1 MTSKISYFKMWL
13 EELRHQT
20 AYIVVTIFV
29 FLMELISF
37 LMSLQN
43 TLVLQGEQEGS
54 ATTVTTIQAS
64 LVKLSQPS
72 IMLGIMA
79 SGLAVYGAFSILKFL
94 HSKKQMDYY
103 GALPVTRG
111 RLFCV
116 ATGVQGSIF
125 LTLMSVQILLKGMLL
140 LFSGYASGKMFLQ
153 LCYSWICAIAIYG
166 CVWAV
171 AALSMILTG
180 HTFVAM
186 MGFFVFCGYVPVVLR
201 CLVPT
206 YEAVFYDTFVSS
218 EQNQNF
224 WNMGSPATIV
234 IQMVRSWSVWKWD
247 SHLLWIICA
256 VVMAIVVWTI
266 SYWLFQKRPAEAAG
280 RAMAFP
286 KMQPVLR
293 FILVIPIAL
302 YSGVYLSMMSFQ
314 ESLIWL
320 LIGVVLGSII
330 FHGIVEWVYE
340 FNIKA
345 IFQHKMDMAVTIACC
360 LLFVLYFW
368 MDLSGYDTYLPEK
381 NEIASMEIFTSRVGQ
396 EYSYE
401 EREEMPEMSSWMVG
415 QLHQFAAQVIEA
427 AEEEKSPSMV
437 HDYIDITYILKDGRR
452 VQRSYTVS
460 TGFDYGIYANCYDKY
475 TYKEYIYSIYQY
487 DQVDMEYINLYDS
500 ELQDYVT
507 YVLNKKYEEEF
518 LRIYKSELSHLT
530 YEEACQESPIGDFGF
545 RTPNNIWQRYDI
557 WPSFEATV
565 RFVEQYGVNE
575 NLLTDTYIQGED

>member
-20 AYIVVTIFV
+20 TYIVVTIFV
-29 FLMELISF
+29 FVMELISF

-43 TLVLQGEQEGS
+43 TVILQGEKELGV
-54 ATTVTTIQAS
+54 ANVTRIQAS

-72 IMLGIMA
+72 IMLGMIV
-79 SGLAVYGAFSILKFL
+79 SGLAVYGALSVLKFL

-116 ATGVQGSIF
+116 ETGVQGSIF
-125 LTLMSVQILLKGMLL
+125 LIGMSLQILVKGIL
-140 LFSGYASGKMFLQ
+140 LFASGYASGKMFQQ
-153 LCYSWICAIAIYG
+153 LFYSWICAIVIYS

-171 AALSMILTG
+171 AAFSMILTG
-180 HTFVAM
+180 HTFVAL
-186 MGFFVFCGYVPVVLR
+186 MGFLVFCVYVPVVLR
-201 CLVPT
+201 FLVPT
-206 YEAVFYDTFVSS
+206 YESIFYDTFVSS
-218 EQNQNF
+218 DMNQNF
-224 WNMGSPATIV
+224 WNIGSPASIV
-234 IQMVRSWSVWKWD
+234 MKIVHDRSVWEWN
-247 SHLLWIICA
+247 SHRLWIVCA
-256 VVMAIVVWTI
+256 VVMAIAVWML
-266 SYWLFQKRPAEAAG
+266 SDWLFQKRPAEAAG

-293 FILVIPIAL
+293 FILVIPLAL
-302 YSGVYLSMMSFQ
+302 YSGVYLSLMSFQ

-320 LIGVVLGSII
+320 LIGVILGSVI
-330 FHGIVEWVYE
+330 FHGIVEWIYE

-345 IFQHKMDMAVTIACC
+345 IFHHKIDMAVTIACC
-360 LLFVLYFW
+360 LLFVSYFW
-368 MDLSGYDTYLPEK
+368 LDLSGYDTYLPTK
-381 NEIASMEIFTSRVGQ
+381 NEMQSMEIITSRVGQ
-396 EYSYE
+396 GYSYE

-427 AEEEKSPSMV
+427 AQEETSSSMPQE
-437 HDYIDITYILKDGRR
+437 YIDITYILKDGRR

-460 TGFDYGIYANCYDKY
+460 SGLDYTIYENCYDKC
-475 TYKEYIYSIYQY
+475 TYKEYIYPIYQY
-487 DQVDMEYINLYDS
+487 DQVNVEYINLYDS
-500 ELQDYVT
+500 ELRDEVT
-507 YVLNKKYEEEF
+507 YVLNQKYEEEF

-530 YEEACQESPIGDFGF
+530 YEEVCQESPIGDFGF
-545 RTPNNIWQRYDI
+545 YTSNDTWQRYDI

-575 NLLTDTYIQGED
+575 NLLTKTDIQGED